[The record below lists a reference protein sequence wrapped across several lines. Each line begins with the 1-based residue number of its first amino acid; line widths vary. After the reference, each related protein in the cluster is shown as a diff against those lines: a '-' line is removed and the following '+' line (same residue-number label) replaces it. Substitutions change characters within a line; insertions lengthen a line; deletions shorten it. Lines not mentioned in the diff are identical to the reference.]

1 MDGEIFFGQRDGSR
15 IKIIFYDV
23 TTMADS
29 SFFLACLLLFMVWIT
44 RLEHLELR

>member
-29 SFFLACLLLFMVWIT
+29 SFFFGLFTVVYG
-44 RLEHLELR
+44 LDY